1 MRYSFLYFTA
11 VKVVENPVRVS
22 NYFSRV
28 QLLFDNRRMM
38 HQPESSAF
46 AWGPEISST
55 MSAESTTESPFKRRR
70 TTTHRYIEQDLQEA
84 IEMDVKRRG
93 PTRRNRTKTWPNSEP
108 RWRRRS
114 GRSTRGTFHSGLLRD
129 LNDGAHR
136 FRKQLTSRRQ
146 KPR

>member
-1 MRYSFLYFTA
+1 MT
-11 VKVVENPVRVS
+11 
-22 NYFSRV
+22 
-28 QLLFDNRRMM
+28 
-38 HQPESSAF
+38 
-46 AWGPEISST
+46 
-55 MSAESTTESPFKRRR
+55 SAESTTESPAPKRRR

-114 GRSTRGTFHSGLLRD
+114 GRSTRGTFLSGLLRD
-129 LNDGAHR
+129 PNDGAHG
-136 FRKQLTSRRQ
+136 FRKQLTSRCQ